1 MKNKKHWSEDFDK
14 ICIPFFFGFSIISI
28 SLYLGLFIP
37 HIVAKGANILEV
49 CFVVV
54 IGSICCLMTSFILSG
69 IFTSS
74 ICKIGNFFH
83 QNKLRKEKNKENKSI
98 EFENWVR
105 GCRIR
110 KDKK

>member
-14 ICIPFFFGFSIISI
+14 ICCPSLITFSVLSV

-37 HIVAKGANILEV
+37 HIIAKGANVPEV
-49 CFVVV
+49 CFVAIVGVV
-54 IGSICCLMTSFILSG
+54 CCLMSSVIFSG
-69 IFTSS
+69 IFASMV
-74 ICKIGNFFH
+74 CNVGNFFH
-83 QNKLRKEKNKENKSI
+83 KNKLRKEKNKENKSI